1 MTIQVNDK
9 IPAMTLKVMGDK
21 EPVDIT
27 TTELFG
33 GKKVVMFALPGAF
46 TPGCSNTHLPGYVVL
61 ADQIKAKGVD
71 SIICLSVNDAFV
83 MAAWGK
89 AHNADEIIMLADGQ
103 ALLTTAMGLEKDASA
118 AQMGIRSQRYAMI
131 VEDGVIT
138 HLNVEPAK
146 GVNVSS
152 AETMLELL

>member
-131 VEDGVIT
+131 VEDGVIS